1 MNRMLF
7 ISSKI
12 ISVIRY
18 QLTAWHI
25 WGNQETEDTID
36 RILIQLYMRI
46 FGIHVK
52 ETVMKKW
59 LQLEMNTVYQK
70 SGHITEWL
78 RLPKTRDILN
88 QTNKMIKIKS
98 L

>member
-1 MNRMLF
+1 MLF

-12 ISVIRY
+12 ISKIRY

-25 WGNQETEDTID
+25 WGNNETENQID

-52 ETVMKKW
+52 EKLMKKW
-59 LQLEMNTVYQK
+59 MELNMATVY
-70 SGHITEWL
+70 
-78 RLPKTRDILN
+78 
-88 QTNKMIKIKS
+88 
-98 L
+98 